1 MTGQIFISYR
11 RDDASYAAGRLYDHL
26 VARFPIF
33 MDVDTIKPGA
43 DFVEAIET
51 SVGSCDVLIAVI
63 SSPPMPVFLGVAR
76 PRFRANQAAATLHA
90 RWADHEV
97 ALACFSGKISES
109 TTKPY
114 KPVVALSLQTLPS
127 ALVCRGIRGA
137 QIQQ

>member
-51 SVGSCDVLIAVI
+51 SG
-63 SSPPMPVFLGVAR
+63 
-76 PRFRANQAAATLHA
+76 
-90 RWADHEV
+90 
-97 ALACFSGKISES
+97 
-109 TTKPY
+109 
-114 KPVVALSLQTLPS
+114 
-127 ALVCRGIRGA
+127 ALVQVMTSAEKRVTMPTL
-137 QIQQ
+137 